1 MEPQPVWLEETGV
14 KTYETD
20 FKGHWK
26 PSCLVQNLTET
37 ASRHAAHLGY
47 DYPILWERGM
57 VWVLARLKIHI
68 IEPARMGQTVFIT
81 TWPKGI
87 QQKLF
92 FMRDFDLRAPD
103 GSPLVTASSAWL
115 LINPLARRILPPQ
128 ALGATI
134 PDNGGRA
141 ALPEPL
147 EKIIPGADLS
157 EKMTVSASYSAT
169 DLLGHVN
176 SARYVDWVCD
186 CFSHS
191 EHLARRLEWLQI
203 NYNNETKPGERLSI
217 AAAPAP
223 ANPARWFI
231 QGTNL
236 DSGLKS
242 FDAALDWEK

>member
-1 MEPQPVWLEETGV
+1 MEPQPVWLEETCI

-26 PSCLVQNLTET
+26 PSCLVQNLTEA
-37 ASRHAAHLGY
+37 ASKHAAHLGY
-47 DYPILWERGM
+47 DYSSLWGRGM
-57 VWVLARLKIHI
+57 VWVLARIKIHF
-68 IEPARMGQTVFIT
+68 IEPLRMGESVFIK
-81 TWPKGI
+81 TWPKGF

-103 GSPLVTASSAWL
+103 GKLRAAASSAWL
-115 LINPLARRILPPQ
+115 LIDPLVRRILPPQ
-128 ALGATI
+128 ALGGVI
-134 PDNGGRA
+134 PDNKGVA
-141 ALPEPL
+141 ALAEPL
-147 EKIIPGADLS
+147 EKIILPEGLNA
-157 EKMTVSASYSAT
+157 KMTVDASYSAT

-191 EHLARRLEWLQI
+191 DHLARRLEWLQI

-217 AAAPAP
+217 AAAP
-223 ANPARWFI
+223 NPTSSSRWFI

-242 FDAALDWEK
+242 FDATLDWEM